1 MVAGY
6 FGVARVRRC
15 ERASFMACGRSWRL
29 TPKVDEARARAI
41 DAFFDVTPGESVGM
55 LSALKGFGGCVGIT
69 FGWFGEGSSNVHHLI
84 RFSSQALA
92 DRCWVDWWASPEDAQ
107 AHFKAELFRDW
118 GFAAAR
124 ARAEALMEALPGS
137 TFGKKTQ
144 VRESL
149 SRKDQENMIA
159 RPAAVAT

>member
-1 MVAGY
+1 MRPQELRDV
-6 FGVARVRRC
+6 GVAVGDGVPQRR
-15 ERASFMACGRSWRL
+15 
-29 TPKVDEARARAI
+29 
-41 DAFFDVTPGESVGM
+41 DAVVV
-55 LSALKGFGGCVGIT
+55 LL
-69 FGWFGEGSSNVHHLI
+69 
-84 RFSSQALA
+84 
-92 DRCWVDWWASPEDAQ
+92 

-159 RPAAVAT
+159 RSNRAFQTGTGPDPYPSPAPPRAAEGVSGWRS

>member
-1 MVAGY
+1 M
-6 FGVARVRRC
+6 
-15 ERASFMACGRSWRL
+15 
-29 TPKVDEARARAI
+29 
-41 DAFFDVTPGESVGM
+41 
-55 LSALKGFGGCVGIT
+55 
-69 FGWFGEGSSNVHHLI
+69 HHLI
-84 RFSSQALA
+84 RFASQALA
-92 DRCWVDWWASPEDAQ
+92 DRCWMDWWASPEDAQ

-159 RPAAVAT
+159 RSNRAFQTGTGPDPYPSPAPPRAAEGVSGWRS